1 MIEHDVIIIGGGLA
15 GLSAAIGASKPNI
28 DIAIISK
35 LHPMRSHSVAAAGGI
50 NAAIAENDTWE
61 SHAEDTVKGS
71 DYLADQDVAE
81 LICQAAPESI
91 IEMEHFG
98 TIFSRKENGKLANRP
113 FGGHGKPRAY
123 FAGDR
128 TGLALMQTAYEQVLK
143 HNITV
148 YEEWMV
154 LNLVIEN
161 NICSGV
167 IVLELSTGVIH
178 GIRAKSVIF
187 TTGSIGQ
194 VYKRTSNALACT
206 GDGMAIAYRNGIPL
220 KDMEFIQ
227 FHPTTLYGTN
237 LLITEAA
244 RGEGGY
250 LLNNKGDRF
259 MKQYAKEKMELAP
272 RDITSRS
279 IMSEI
284 EKGNGFENKVIHLSL
299 THLNA
304 DYIKVRLP
312 EVVEFSKTFAGVDAT
327 KDPIPIQPAQH
338 YTMGGIS
345 TDISGSTIIK
355 GVYAAGECS
364 CISLH
369 GANRLGGN
377 SLLECL
383 VFGRIAGNNASDLA
397 KVLSLNT
404 FSENKISEWN
414 DKIKSLLKKNEGER
428 TSTIRNEMKLVMDEQ
443 VGVFRNN
450 SGLNIALDKIKE
462 LRIRYNNTFVDDK
475 STNFNYDLQ
484 SNIELGYML
493 DISEAIVLSAI
504 NRKESRGAHSRTDYK
519 KRDDENWLV
528 HTLAYKTELGPR
540 LEYIPVKLTNFKIK
554 ERTY

>member
-15 GLSAAIGASKPNI
+15 GLSAGIGASKSNI

-81 LICQAAPESI
+81 LICKEAPESI

-98 TIFSRKENGKLANRP
+98 TIFSRQKSGKLANRP

-143 HNITV
+143 HNVTV

-154 LNLVIEN
+154 LDLVIEN

-167 IVLELSTGVIH
+167 IALELSTGAIH
-178 GIRAKSVIF
+178 GIRAKAVIF

-250 LLNNKGDRF
+250 LLNNKGERF

-299 THLNA
+299 THLDA
-304 DYIKVRLP
+304 AYIKLRLP

-327 KDPIPIQPAQH
+327 KEPIPIQPAQH

-345 TDISGSTIIK
+345 TDISGSTIVK
-355 GVYAAGECS
+355 GVYAAGECG

-383 VFGRIAGNNASDLA
+383 VFGRIAGNNASNFVRD
-397 KVLSLNT
+397 LSLNT
-404 FSENKISEWN
+404 FTENKINQWT
-414 DKIKSLLKKNEGER
+414 DKINLLLKKNNGER

-462 LRIRYNNTFVDDK
+462 LKIRYDNTFVDDK

-493 DISEAIVLSAI
+493 DISETIVLSAI
-504 NRKESRGAHSRTDYK
+504 NRKESRGAHSRIDYK

-528 HTLAYKTELGPR
+528 HTLSYKTELGPR
-540 LEYIPVKLTNFKIK
+540 LEYIPVKLTTFEIK

>member
-154 LNLVIEN
+154 LDLVIEN

-299 THLNA
+299 THLDA
-304 DYIKVRLP
+304 DYIRVRLP

-355 GVYAAGECS
+355 GVYAAGECG

-383 VFGRIAGNNASDLA
+383 VFGRITGNNASDLA

-404 FSENKISEWN
+404 FPENKISEWN
-414 DKIKSLLKKNEGER
+414 DKINFLLKKNKGER

-450 SGLNIALDKIKE
+450 SGLTIALDKIKE
-462 LRIRYNNTFVDDK
+462 LQIRYNNTFVDDK

-493 DISEAIVLSAI
+493 DISETIVLSAI

-540 LEYIPVKLTNFKIK
+540 LEYIPVKLTNFEVK